1 MSFRSVFCA
10 GVSALVLAMPVMA
23 QVEEGGLDAIDPWGL
38 GFLEPGEGAL
48 PSGMWNASRAED
60 LLPMMRSVRTH
71 ALTPAERTLLRRVVL
86 SPAEKPD
93 GDKADT
99 VLAQRARIMYQ
110 LGEAA
115 AAAELMA
122 RLDKPPQGMDAE
134 ALAADLQLALGNQ
147 AAACGEL
154 TKPDRTDGYWAK
166 LRAVCAVLQGND
178 SGAELAIELAQ
189 TQGVYDAWLFS
200 AIYAATGDTQG
211 RPLARFDSGLNLALS
226 TKVELTPPINA
237 VSVSRPDL
245 AAAMATRTS
254 LPSDLRVQAAGVAAQ
269 ASLLSAADHRA
280 TYEALFQEEGY
291 TAGSPLE
298 VALFGMR
305 NPAAP
310 NAAKSRMLAAAL
322 RSAAGDAA
330 RFAAVSRLVQTDI
343 ESLPQG
349 ADTARQAL
357 MFARASL
364 AAGDASAAASWSG
377 ATEYEGVPSPD
388 RFEAAWIDGLVILG
402 GGDASPASVEAVT
415 TRLVE
420 AAQGRNR
427 RRAAGKLFA
436 LWAAFGITPPAEA
449 RALMNAQSDAG
460 TRRLNSWNVMAAKAA
475 ADGDAAGEAILQ
487 ILGFTKGDPT
497 QLAVTDLTI
506 LIAALREIGADDAAR
521 VLALEATGYWNAS
534 L

>member
-1 MSFRSVFCA
+1 MIR
-10 GVSALVLAMPVMA
+10 
-23 QVEEGGLDAIDPWGL
+23 
-38 GFLEPGEGAL
+38 
-48 PSGMWNASRAED
+48 
-60 LLPMMRSVRTH
+60 
-71 ALTPAERTLLRRVVL
+71 
-86 SPAEKPD
+86 
-93 GDKADT
+93 
-99 VLAQRARIMYQ
+99 
-110 LGEAA
+110 
-115 AAAELMA
+115 
-122 RLDKPPQGMDAE
+122 
-134 ALAADLQLALGNQ
+134 
-147 AAACGEL
+147 
-154 TKPDRTDGYWAK
+154 
-166 LRAVCAVLQGND
+166 
-178 SGAELAIELAQ
+178 GAELAIELAQ

-402 GGDASPASVEAVT
+402 GGDASPASVQAVT
-415 TRLVE
+415 RRLVE

-449 RALMNAQSDAG
+449 RALMNARAMQEPDVSTLGMSWQPKQQRTGMQLVRRSCKSSASPKA
-460 TRRLNSWNVMAAKAA
+460 TRHNW
-475 ADGDAAGEAILQ
+475 
-487 ILGFTKGDPT
+487 P
-497 QLAVTDLTI
+497 
-506 LIAALREIGADDAAR
+506 LR
-521 VLALEATGYWNAS
+521 T
-534 L
+534 